1 MIGISKNATHR
12 ILAENLNLRKLCA
25 RWVPH
30 LLTMAQKPRREDV
43 SISCLAMFHSNK
55 GEFLHRLITMDSK
68 WVLHFTRRS
77 KEQSKQWTK
86 QGDNRLQRRRRQLSA
101 GKVLVSL
108 FLDARGIIFIVYFQ
122 KRKTIIGEYYTNLL
136 QRLRN
141 EIKTKRPH
149 LASRQCTSSQIHFHD
164 CQNQ

>member
-1 MIGISKNATHR
+1 MVLDNRRLKLREVADMIGISKNATHR

-86 QGDNRLQRRRRQLSA
+86 ARIHQRQLKLTV
-101 GKVLVSL
+101 G
-108 FLDARGIIFIVYFQ
+108 
-122 KRKTIIGEYYTNLL
+122 
-136 QRLRN
+136 
-141 EIKTKRPH
+141 
-149 LASRQCTSSQIHFHD
+149 
-164 CQNQ
+164 